1 MPTGVL
7 LSHWAVT
14 ALLTFAAVLIL
25 GRMSLEDGVL
35 CIHRMNLRI
44 LVLAASPLIAS
55 AQLLTFGVQG
65 GVPAQTPLGRT
76 DKIPFVVGP
85 SVDVRI
91 VKGLAFETGF
101 LYQRLGGGYDNF
113 AFFGPANAIT
123 LGSETS
129 RGSALELPFFAKYRF
144 LNEQRRWRPFLLAG
158 PSVRRTSIKTSNVQN
173 TTVSGS
179 SGSVISAV
187 DTKSTQWNVD
197 PSVGV
202 GIDARVGRAHIEPEV
217 RYSYWTAGKTEMV
230 RKNQINF
237 LVGLRF

>member
-1 MPTGVL
+1 
-7 LSHWAVT
+7 
-14 ALLTFAAVLIL
+14 
-25 GRMSLEDGVL
+25 
-35 CIHRMNLRI
+35 MNLRI
-44 LVLAASPLIAS
+44 VVLAALPLIAS

-76 DKIPFVVGP
+76 DKIPFAAGP

-113 AFFGPANAIT
+113 TFFGPANAIT
-123 LGSETS
+123 FGSETS

-158 PSVRRTSIKTSNVQN
+158 PSVRRTSIKSSNVQS
-173 TTVSGS
+173 TTVSGTP
-179 SGSVISAV
+179 GGTISAV
-187 DTKSTQWNVD
+187 NTKSTQWTVD
-197 PSVGV
+197 PSVGAGV
-202 GIDARVGRAHIEPEV
+202 DARVGRAHIEPEV
-217 RYSYWTAGKTEMV
+217 RYSYWNAGKTDMV
-230 RKNQINF
+230 RKNQVNF